1 MKVYS
6 YLEGDGMRLKAAEKE
21 MLPNSVAS
29 IIRQAIFKKDIKPGE
44 KLVQAELAEQLGVS
58 RMPVREALRTLEK
71 EGLVIIEP
79 HKGAVVT
86 ELTIDDIDEIYEI
99 RSILEPM
106 VLGKSIP
113 NLEENILR
121 DIKQLH
127 KKMMRTATKED
138 YVELNREFHAL
149 LCSGCMSKR
158 LHGLMEQVS
167 HGLAKDTPY
176 IIPGQMEKSNV
187 EHENILLAIENNDI
201 KKAEDLLNYHIDRTR
216 KDLIKLLE

>member
-1 MKVYS
+1 MKVYI
-6 YLEGDGMRLKAAEKE
+6 LEGDGMKLKAAEKE

-29 IIRQAIFKKDIKPGE
+29 IIRQAILKKDIKPGE
-44 KLVQAELAEQLGVS
+44 KLVQAELAEQLSVS
-58 RMPVREALRTLEK
+58 RMPVREALRMLEK

-86 ELTIDDIDEIYEI
+86 ELTTDDIDEIYEI
-99 RSILEPM
+99 RSVLEPM

-113 NLEENILR
+113 NLEENMLR

-127 KKMMRTATKED
+127 KKMLKTVNKED
-138 YVELNREFHAL
+138 YVELNKKFHAM
-149 LCSGCMSKR
+149 LCSGCKSKR

-176 IIPGQMEKSNV
+176 IIPGQIEKSNV
-187 EHENILLAIENNDI
+187 EHENILKAIEEHEI
-201 KKAEDLLNYHIDRTR
+201 KKAKVLLGDHIDRTR
-216 KDLIKLLE
+216 IDLVKMLES